1 MLQLLGEY
9 TCKIDAKGRLRL
21 PAPLLKQL
29 GEQADQGFVLNRG
42 FEQCLVLYPRQSW
55 DSHAKEIQQLN
66 QYVKRNR
73 DFVRYFFRGATE
85 LELDSNTRLLLP
97 KPLLQYAQVDKELI
111 LLAYFDKIEIWSK
124 AQYEALLEQE
134 PEDFEALA
142 EDVMGIVGKTGTV
155 HGTGGDQLS

>member
-29 GEQADQGFVLNRG
+29 GEYAEQGFVLNRG
-42 FEQCLVLYPRQSW
+42 FEKCMVLYPRLSW
-55 DSHAKEIQQLN
+55 DKHAQEIQQLN

-73 DFVRYFFRGATE
+73 AFVRYFFRGATE

-97 KPLLQYAQVDKELI
+97 KSLLQYAQIDKELI

-124 AQYEALLEQE
+124 EQYDALLEEE

-142 EDVMGIVGKTGTV
+142 EDVMGAIGKTQEAYEGRGT
-155 HGTGGDQLS
+155 QLS